1 MSWHHSSITQNRV
14 DMVKR
19 SADDARLERNSQEAA
34 KKKRPQSCDTCRSR
48 KIKCVRVQV
57 DGLDASP
64 HNQCLQCRAIDA
76 RCTFDYVPKRPGPQ
90 SSFARTARSE
100 AKVQLHSRAS
110 TQTRHHHCQHAA
122 PASSHSPTSTLGFGK
137 TPGAQHLPHT
147 LIPGLPADDSCY
159 RPLAAHNFA
168 SASAS
173 ASPSGS
179 GTQTRSSSWSGGTN
193 LDSYL
198 HNSMLA
204 MMPSQFAAMPFH
216 FSSHNIAN
224 MSAPSPSMSVSNASC
239 ATPGSYA
246 GSTSCQAATRSDAR
260 SSPSAAPLAALEQS
274 MQPHLQSQPQQQ
286 AQPASTPS
294 QVDHLHSFHLAVGHA
309 DSTAALLSIPSFS
322 RVPSPAA
329 SLPHQQQPSAS
340 SFGSHSNLN
349 QNQSSTAPQPSLST
363 MYCAPVL
370 RPRSLQDI
378 APRQTFLSIVSLY
391 FHYLWPLLPI
401 VHPPTFTHHLLNR
414 RDERDDAFLA
424 FILSLT
430 SYTLIQCPRSVVPAP
445 WSMYRRLHRICHLTS
460 RRMQPRVYDPP
471 RLLHVNTLYCDH
483 IYLGTVGKTNAAN
496 AVLAE
501 AVRVA
506 YTLGLHDQRKND
518 TSTSVTPY
526 AFDASSFS
534 HYRSPIANA
543 VDRELRKRIFW
554 LLHGSSTIIAIL
566 QDEPALIHAIDAS
579 VDLPLA
585 LDEQALANPGHIQR
599 TPSVLSGFLTVTRL
613 HQVMLELLESYRRDR
628 RFPIDDLPVA
638 RSRIRYLVDVLRRI
652 QQAIDDMPQEL
663 RKPVYTHAPPEPI
676 RRPGASILSLNFVQQ
691 QQRQQHAP
699 LLQAIGFDAATQTAL
714 GNHLSATS
722 PCSNAGNNDIL
733 VDPTA
738 ASAGGLTMMDL
749 VNVFHPSPGPSS
761 TPVLSPM
768 CTMHANIVATE
779 SLIRFLVT
787 EYRQLV
793 STRIHDLRLGQASPC
808 SAPEEFGEEEWQEA
822 AQNMLRV
829 FNSLPLDALASNGHS
844 LVSKI
849 IYVVSALLDRTATA
863 TGVRRRREGKS
874 GKRGE
879 TTTTTTT
886 TVDFQYM
893 SSLLGT
899 LTRLSQTRKDDNAS
913 EWWSGEQE
921 QEQDGRGRAN
931 GNGGGGGD
939 DGGEASG
946 RHGQRRRSD
955 GISSG
960 QGRSG
965 NSDAGGNN
973 ANRHPSGPQLDPS
986 THSDNGSRA
995 GRDISSTR
1003 NRNLSAAGG
1012 GVESKQLA
1020 PPLTMPQ
1027 QQQQQQHQEAP
1038 FSPYTFSN
1046 QSSSN
1051 PSSTT
1056 SSTTNT
1062 ASTTPTSEQPAAP
1075 AAPSSFY
1082 DDPKLVNCTMTALGT
1097 QKGMQST

>member
-1 MSWHHSSITQNRV
+1 MSSHHSSNTHNRV

-19 SADDARLERNSQEAA
+19 SADDARLDPNSRQAA
-34 KKKRPQSCDTCRSR
+34 KKKRPQSWDTCRSR
-48 KIKCVRVQV
+48 KIKCVRLQV
-57 DGLDASP
+57 DRLDASA
-64 HNQCLQCRAIDA
+64 HNQCVQCRAIDA
-76 RCTFDYVPKRPGPQ
+76 RCTFDYVPKRSGPQ

-100 AKVQLHSRAS
+100 AEAQLHSRAS
-110 TQTRHHHCQHAA
+110 TQTRYQHCQHAA

-137 TPGAQHLPHT
+137 TPGTQHLPHT
-147 LIPGLPADDSCY
+147 LIPGSPADDSCY
-159 RPLAAHNFA
+159 RALAAHNFA
-168 SASAS
+168 SASV
-173 ASPSGS
+173 SGS

-193 LDSYL
+193 LDTYL

-204 MMPSQFAAMPFH
+204 MTPSQFAATPALRPAKLQRGLMPEAH
-216 FSSHNIAN
+216 DLQHRLQ
-224 MSAPSPSMSVSNASC
+224 PS
-239 ATPGSYA
+239 
-246 GSTSCQAATRSDAR
+246 
-260 SSPSAAPLAALEQS
+260 SSP
-274 MQPHLQSQPQQQ
+274 
-286 AQPASTPS
+286 
-294 QVDHLHSFHLAVGHA
+294 FGHA
-309 DSTAALLSIPSFS
+309 DSTAAPLSIPSFS
-322 RVPSPAA
+322 GVPSPAA
-329 SLPHQQQPSAS
+329 PLPHQQQPSAS

-349 QNQSSTAPQPSLST
+349 QNQSSTAPQSSLST

-401 VHPPTFTHHLLNR
+401 MHPPAFSHDLLNR

-424 FILSLT
+424 FVLSLT

-445 WSMYRRLHRICHLTS
+445 WSGYRRLHRICHLTS

-471 RLLHVNTLYCDH
+471 RLLHVNKLYCDH
-483 IYLGTVGKTNAAN
+483 IYLGTVRKTNAAN

-518 TSTSVTPY
+518 TSTSVAPY
-526 AFDASSFS
+526 ALDASSFS
-534 HYRSPIANA
+534 HYQSSIANA

-554 LLHGSSTIIAIL
+554 LLHGSSTTIAIL
-566 QDEPALIHAIDAS
+566 QDEPALIH
-579 VDLPLA
+579 
-585 LDEQALANPGHIQR
+585 
-599 TPSVLSGFLTVTRL
+599 
-613 HQVMLELLESYRRDR
+613 VMLGLLESYRRDR
-628 RFPIDDLPVA
+628 RFPIDDLLVA
-638 RSRIRYLVDVLRRI
+638 RSCIRYLVDVLRRI

-676 RRPGASILSLNFVQQ
+676 RRPGASILSLDFVQQHQ
-691 QQRQQHAP
+691 QQRQQHTP

-722 PCSNAGNNDIL
+722 PWPWPAETFTLEGLPNEDARSSNNSNSSSANHSPRLGGDSNLAATREGPSAGLVEGGRPTHHSLTLPPGLQTQTRSNAGNNDIL

-749 VNVFHPSPGPSS
+749 VNVFHPSPAPSS

-793 STRIHDLRLGQASPC
+793 STRIHDLRLGQVSPC
-808 SAPEEFGEEEWQEA
+808 SAPEEFGGEEWQEA

-849 IYVVSALLDRTATA
+849 IYVLSALLDRTATA
-863 TGVRRRREGKS
+863 TGVGRDREGKS
-874 GKRGE
+874 GKRGG
-879 TTTTTTT
+879 TTT
-886 TVDFQYM
+886 TVGFQYM

-921 QEQDGRGRAN
+921 EEQDGRSRAN
-931 GNGGGGGD
+931 DNGGGGGGGGGDDDD

-946 RHGQRRRSD
+946 RRGQRRRND
-955 GISSG
+955 GNSSG

-973 ANRHPSGPQLDPS
+973 ANRRPSGPQLDPS
-986 THSDNGSRA
+986 THSDNGSRG

-1003 NRNLSAAGG
+1003 NRNLTAAGG
-1012 GVESKQLA
+1012 GVGSKQLA
-1020 PPLTMPQ
+1020 PPLTMP
-1027 QQQQQQHQEAP
+1027 QQQQHQEAP

-1062 ASTTPTSEQPAAP
+1062 ASTTPTSEQPAPAP
-1075 AAPSSFY
+1075 PSSWFY
-1082 DDPKLVNCTMTALGT
+1082 DDPKLVNCTTHTRTSTALGT